1 MTGLHAGHHH
11 HPQEEHHSHD
21 EVVGR
26 VGVSSVSADA
36 IVFPDHHHGDEEEGA
51 QHAQDGV
58 ADEDYWDVENVELTT
73 VGIDIGSST
82 SHLMFARVHLQRLA
96 QGLSSRFVVVDRR
109 VLWRSPVL
117 LTPYLADNSIDADV
131 LGGFVRECYAQA
143 GFEPSAID
151 SGAVVLTGEA
161 LKRRNARAI
170 ADLFAAEAGTFV
182 CASAGHHLEAVMAA
196 HGSGAVAD
204 SRDHEGVRLHV
215 DIGGG
220 TAKLAVISAGEILGT
235 AAVAVGGRLVA
246 LDGREVVRVEGPA
259 LEVAEVAG
267 VPLALGETLS
277 EEDEER
283 LVRAFAD
290 VLLTCIRG
298 GGVPPG
304 YPTDLL
310 LVDDR
315 PLGVVPDVIS
325 FSGGVG
331 EYLYGHETQTFGDI
345 APGLAAQI
353 RHALDAGELA
363 MQLAGSRH
371 QIRAT
376 VIGASQ
382 FSVQVSGNTV
392 GLSGAD
398 VLPLRNLPV
407 LFPDVSLAGDV
418 DPESVAEAIRA
429 AARRFDVADG
439 HTAVAV
445 ALEWEGDPE
454 YRRLRSLAEGV
465 AAGLSA
471 QRTAGQPVVVLL
483 DGDVARTLG
492 RLLVRELDVREPV
505 VCLDGV
511 RLEEFDYV
519 DIGEVITPSD
529 VVPLVIKSLLFAT
542 PEAPAPG
549 SGVVRRAGEEAGSRR
564 G

>member
-1 MTGLHAGHHH
+1 MTAGHTHA
-11 HPQEEHHSHD
+11 PD
-21 EVVGR
+21 PLAGTAL
-26 VGVSSVSADA
+26 GPTSVSAKE
-36 IVFPDHHHGDEEEGA
+36 ISFPDHHHGDEGDA
-51 QHAQDGV
+51 PR
-58 ADEDYWDVENVELTT
+58 ADEVPEEDYWDVENVELTT

-96 QGLSSRFVVVDRR
+96 QGLSSRFVVVDRK

-117 LTPYLADNSIDADV
+117 LTPYLPDNSIDADL
-131 LGGFVRECYAQA
+131 LGDFVRDCYVQA
-143 GFEPSAID
+143 GFERSAID

-161 LKRRNARAI
+161 LKRSNARAI

-204 SRDHEGVRLHV
+204 SREHSGVRLHV

-220 TAKLAVISAGEILGT
+220 TAKLAVVSDGQILGT

-259 LEVAEVAG
+259 LEVARVAG
-267 VPLALGETLS
+267 VPLALGEKLT
-277 EEDEER
+277 EDDEDE
-283 LVRAFAD
+283 LVRALAGI
-290 VLLTCIRG
+290 LLSCING
-298 GGVPPG
+298 GGVPAGFP
-304 YPTDLL
+304 PDLL

-315 PLGVVPDVIS
+315 PAGVVPEVVS

-331 EYLYGHETQTFGDI
+331 EYLYERESQTFGDI
-345 APGLAAQI
+345 APALGAQLRDALIDGRLPMRLA
-353 RHALDAGELA
+353 E
-363 MQLAGSRH
+363 SRH
-371 QIRAT
+371 HIRAT

-392 GLSGAD
+392 ALSGTQ

-407 LFPDVSLAGDV
+407 LFPHVSLAGDI
-418 DPESVAEAIRA
+418 DPDEVEKAIVSA
-429 AARRFDVADG
+429 AGRFDVADG
-439 HTAVAV
+439 ASPVAV
-445 ALEWEGDPE
+445 ALEWEGEPE
-454 YRRLRSLAEGV
+454 YRRLRRLAGGV
-465 AAGLSA
+465 AAGLA
-471 QRTAGQPVVVLL
+471 AHRRAGQPVVVLL

-519 DIGEVITPSD
+519 DIGELIKPSD
-529 VVPLVIKSLLFAT
+529 VVPLVIKSLLFAA
-542 PEAPAPG
+542 PESPVEG
-549 SGVVRRAGEEAGSRR
+549 SGVLQRTAREVGPAR